1 MAQIQRMT
9 KQRQAVLAALQGR
22 NEFRSAQQVHSDL
35 VSEGESVSLATV
47 YRNLQILE
55 ESGQVDTVRAADGE
69 VMYRLCEDTGHHHHL
84 VCTNCG
90 HTEEVDLSAIEPLLA
105 IVSEKKGFD
114 LTGHELE
121 LFGLCPRCK

>member
-22 NEFRSAQQVHSDL
+22 NEFRSAQQVHLDL
-35 VSEGESVSLATV
+35 VSAGESVSLATV

-55 ESGQVDTVRAADGE
+55 ESGQVDAVRGTDGE

-90 HTEEVDLSAIEPLLA
+90 HTEEVDLSAIEPLLS
-105 IVSEKKGFD
+105 IVSEKKGFE

-121 LFGLCPRCK
+121 LFGLCPKCK

>member
-22 NEFRSAQQVHSDL
+22 NKFRSAQQVHLDL
-35 VSEGESVSLATV
+35 VSAGESVSLATV

-55 ESGQVDTVRAADGE
+55 ESGQVDAVRGTDGE
-69 VMYRLCEDTGHHHHL
+69 VLYRLCEDAGHHHHL

-90 HTEEVDLSAIEPLLA
+90 HTEEVDLSAIEPLLS
-105 IVSEKKGFD
+105 IVSEKKGFE

-121 LFGLCPRCK
+121 LFGLCPKCK